1 MFSCHHL
8 FVFDVH
14 LATNQVINYCFQALQ
29 SALVARQVHDRQAS
43 ALEALQRNHSGCAG
57 KIKILNDLA
66 ESRYQAHAALQK
78 EFDDFASRVQ
88 VMQAEMHAEAQ
99 KSITQQ
105 VMKARVETML
115 DFQRGDSSVD
125 DIPDTVRIY
134 NEAYPDDAFPV
145 DDLGVDDNAVESPK
159 GDAPDDDQ
167 A

>member
-8 FVFDVH
+8 NVH
-14 LATNQVINYCFQALQ
+14 LATNQVINYRSQALQ

-57 KIKILNDLA
+57 KIKIVNDLA
-66 ESRYQAHAALQK
+66 ESRYQAHTVLKK
-78 EFDDFASRVQ
+78 ELDDFASRVQ
-88 VMQAEMHAEAQ
+88 AMQAEMHAEAP

-115 DFQRGDSSVD
+115 DFQRGDASVD

-145 DDLGVDDNAVESPK
+145 DDLGGDDNVVESPK
-159 GDAPDDDQ
+159 DDAPDDDQ